1 MGVEKPQSAC
11 RNKFPAHSRPPAR
24 PPKDTRCTEPR
35 LHSPSKGAHRPC
47 VKSCVQTQEIA
58 PTPNP
63 YGPLA
68 GLPQAPTLPDWA
80 LDPPSTTSDRLA
92 RRGVRGRTRQKTK
105 RAAQKRR
112 DEHRSESTDELCRRL
127 AALRL
132 DDDASVQQPRRSKG
146 DCSIITIAEPGPVF
160 SPDSVRHHWAP
171 HFRPN
176 RTPVPQSETIET
188 MPETV
193 PTQPFQVTEQKLP
206 FNTTGLKLDANTV
219 LEPGPKSLVTT
230 EPTARYEHGPKLP
243 NVEYKKDQTDSDS
256 SLVFSP
262 TTVRRATLQPA
273 EQPAVLDKF
282 DFSLPPL
289 ANPLPA

>member
-1 MGVEKPQSAC
+1 
-11 RNKFPAHSRPPAR
+11 
-24 PPKDTRCTEPR
+24 
-35 LHSPSKGAHRPC
+35 
-47 VKSCVQTQEIA
+47 
-58 PTPNP
+58 
-63 YGPLA
+63 
-68 GLPQAPTLPDWA
+68 
-80 LDPPSTTSDRLA
+80 
-92 RRGVRGRTRQKTK
+92 
-105 RAAQKRR
+105 
-112 DEHRSESTDELCRRL
+112 
-127 AALRL
+127 
-132 DDDASVQQPRRSKG
+132 
-146 DCSIITIAEPGPVF
+146 
-160 SPDSVRHHWAP
+160 
-171 HFRPN
+171 
-176 RTPVPQSETIET
+176 